1 MNHATIAWFSL
12 YKKPLS
18 ETERGFFTF
27 DGGSKPPPYIRFQA
41 LLFAGFVNC
50 YGNRAVCADRGVV
63 AHVEMMG
70 LIEVDKATGFFK
82 RKSSLPKRKRAFGFI
97 NLVRNGGRNPSVI
110 FGL

>member
-1 MNHATIAWFSL
+1 MARVLL
-12 YKKPLS
+12 YLYWWKTDEHLIRLFGNKLPKIHLPLK
-18 ETERGFFTF
+18 GKAF
-27 DGGSKPPPYIRFQA
+27 
-41 LLFAGFVNC
+41 LFASFVNC
-50 YGNRAVCADRGVV
+50 YGNRAVCANHGVV